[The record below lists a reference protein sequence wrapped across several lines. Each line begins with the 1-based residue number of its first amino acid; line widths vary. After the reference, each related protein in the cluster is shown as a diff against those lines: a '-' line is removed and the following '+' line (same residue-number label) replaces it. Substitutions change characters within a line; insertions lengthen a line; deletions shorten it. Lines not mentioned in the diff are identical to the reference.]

1 MMAIY
6 IGCAGWSIPS
16 QYADRFPE
24 AGSHLERYA
33 ARFNCVEINT
43 SFYRPHL
50 RKTYEKWAAATPSEF
65 RFAVKMPRQITHES
79 RLLDA
84 ETQVNSFHESITGLG
99 DKLGLILIQLPPS
112 LQYQPDVAK
121 PFFSTVR
128 NITEAQI
135 ACEPRHL
142 TWFTPEATGL
152 LEEFAISRV
161 AADPAC
167 VPDAAVPGGFSQFVY
182 WRMHG
187 SPEIYYSNYERQQLE
202 VLAHSLIADQSAHS
216 SWCIFDNT
224 ALGWA
229 TANALDLQSPVGAG
243 AVA

>member
-1 MMAIY
+1 MAIY

-24 AGSHLERYA
+24 TGSHLERYA
-33 ARFNCVEINT
+33 ASFNCVEINT

-50 RKTYEKWAAATPSEF
+50 RKTYEKWAAATPPEF

-84 ETQVNSFHESITGLG
+84 KDQISTFLDSITGLG
-99 DKLGLILIQLPPS
+99 EKLGPILIQLPPS
-112 LQYQPDVAK
+112 LRYQSDVARS
-121 PFFSTVR
+121 FFQAVP
-128 NITEAQI
+128 NLTEVQI
-135 ACEPRHL
+135 ACEPRHP
-142 TWFTPEATGL
+142 TWFTPAAQAL
-152 LEEFAISRV
+152 LEEFAVSRV

-167 VPDAAVPGGFSQFVY
+167 VPEAAIPGGFHEFIY

-187 SPEIYYSNYERQQLE
+187 APQVYYSEYQRQQLE
-202 VLAHSLIADQSAHS
+202 ELAQNLTLPKQSAHH

-229 TANALDLQSPVGAG
+229 TANALDLQSLVGEVPAK
-243 AVA
+243 